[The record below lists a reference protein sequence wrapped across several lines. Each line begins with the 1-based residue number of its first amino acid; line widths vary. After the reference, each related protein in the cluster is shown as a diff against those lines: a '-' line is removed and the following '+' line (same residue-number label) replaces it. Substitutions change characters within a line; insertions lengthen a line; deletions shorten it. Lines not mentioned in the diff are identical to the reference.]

1 MYRIAICED
10 DATTREQIASLCG
23 EILARL
29 DTEHAISEFDCA
41 EALEGAL
48 EAGASFDLLCL
59 DIMLQGKTGVEM
71 AQAFRTRD
79 DQTSILLISSSREF
93 LKEGYSVRPLQ
104 YLYKPVDPRE
114 LEEVLRTDLRLHRR
128 AARLTL
134 SLGGKTRVLP
144 LSELLYV
151 ESQNHNAV
159 ACFPDR
165 QEGFRITLSERAA
178 AARRSL
184 LPLSPQLSGEHVPH
198 PTNQPPGAGAGPGQ
212 PDPGGPE
219 LLRDGPGQIHSIPRR
234 TMNAGPLPQRGPAF
248 FYNFRAVW
256 MVKRSPV

>member
-48 EAGASFDLLCL
+48 EAGSSFDLLCL

-79 DQTSILLISSSREF
+79 DQTSILLISSREF

-165 QEGFRITLSERAA
+165 QEGFRITLSEIER
-178 AARRSL
+178 L
-184 LPLSPQLSGEHVPH
+184 LPADLFCRCHHSFLVNMPH
-198 PTNQPPGAGAGPGQ
+198 IRQINRRALELDQGSQIPVGRNYYETAQAKFIQFLAG
-212 PDPGGPE
+212 
-219 LLRDGPGQIHSIPRR
+219 R
-234 TMNAGPLPQRGPAF
+234 
-248 FYNFRAVW
+248 
-256 MVKRSPV
+256 

>member
-165 QEGFRITLSERAA
+165 QEGFRITLSEIER
-178 AARRSL
+178 L
-184 LPLSPQLSGEHVPH
+184 LPADLFCRCHHSFLVNMSHIRQIRRRALELDQGSQIPVGRNYYETAQAKFIQFL
-198 PTNQPPGAGAGPGQ
+198 AG
-212 PDPGGPE
+212 
-219 LLRDGPGQIHSIPRR
+219 R
-234 TMNAGPLPQRGPAF
+234 
-248 FYNFRAVW
+248 
-256 MVKRSPV
+256 

>member
-59 DIMLQGKTGVEM
+59 DIMLQDKTGVEM

-165 QEGFRITLSERAA
+165 QEGFRITLSEIER
-178 AARRSL
+178 L
-184 LPLSPQLSGEHVPH
+184 LPADLFCRCHHSFLVNMSHIRQINRRALELDQGSQIPVGRNYYETAQAKFIQFL
-198 PTNQPPGAGAGPGQ
+198 AG
-212 PDPGGPE
+212 
-219 LLRDGPGQIHSIPRR
+219 R
-234 TMNAGPLPQRGPAF
+234 
-248 FYNFRAVW
+248 
-256 MVKRSPV
+256 

>member
-79 DQTSILLISSSREF
+79 DQTSILLISSREF

-165 QEGFRITLSERAA
+165 QEGFRITLSEIER
-178 AARRSL
+178 L
-184 LPLSPQLSGEHVPH
+184 LPADLFCRCHHSFLVNMSHIRQINRRALELDQGSQIPVGRNYYETAQAKFIQFL
-198 PTNQPPGAGAGPGQ
+198 AG
-212 PDPGGPE
+212 
-219 LLRDGPGQIHSIPRR
+219 R
-234 TMNAGPLPQRGPAF
+234 
-248 FYNFRAVW
+248 
-256 MVKRSPV
+256 

>member
-59 DIMLQGKTGVEM
+59 DIMLQDKTGVEM

-128 AARLTL
+128 AARLIL

-165 QEGFRITLSERAA
+165 QEGFRITLSEIER
-178 AARRSL
+178 L
-184 LPLSPQLSGEHVPH
+184 LPADLFCRCHHSFLVNMSHIRQINRRALELDQGSQIPVGRNYYETAQAKFIQFL
-198 PTNQPPGAGAGPGQ
+198 AG
-212 PDPGGPE
+212 
-219 LLRDGPGQIHSIPRR
+219 R
-234 TMNAGPLPQRGPAF
+234 
-248 FYNFRAVW
+248 
-256 MVKRSPV
+256 

>member
-114 LEEVLRTDLRLHRR
+114 LEEVLRTDLRLHCR

-165 QEGFRITLSERAA
+165 QEGFRITLSEIER
-178 AARRSL
+178 L
-184 LPLSPQLSGEHVPH
+184 LPADLFCRCHHSFLVNMSHIRQINRRALELDQGSQIPVGRNYYETAQAKFIQFL
-198 PTNQPPGAGAGPGQ
+198 AG
-212 PDPGGPE
+212 
-219 LLRDGPGQIHSIPRR
+219 R
-234 TMNAGPLPQRGPAF
+234 
-248 FYNFRAVW
+248 
-256 MVKRSPV
+256 

>member
-128 AARLTL
+128 AARLIL

-165 QEGFRITLSERAA
+165 QEGFRITLSEIER
-178 AARRSL
+178 L
-184 LPLSPQLSGEHVPH
+184 LPADLFCRCHHSFLVNMSHIRQINRRALELDQGSQIPVGRNYYETAQAKFIQFL
-198 PTNQPPGAGAGPGQ
+198 AG
-212 PDPGGPE
+212 
-219 LLRDGPGQIHSIPRR
+219 R
-234 TMNAGPLPQRGPAF
+234 
-248 FYNFRAVW
+248 
-256 MVKRSPV
+256 

>member
-10 DATTREQIASLCG
+10 DAKTRERIASLCG
-23 EILARL
+23 EILTRL
-29 DTEHAISEFDCA
+29 DTECSISEFGCA
-41 EALEGAL
+41 EDLESAL
-48 EAGASFDLLCL
+48 EAGVSFDLLCL

-71 AQAFRTRD
+71 AKTFRLWD
-79 DQTSILLISSSREF
+79 EQTSILLISSSREF

-128 AARLTL
+128 AERLTL

-151 ESQNHNAV
+151 ESQNHNVV

-165 QEGFRITLSERAA
+165 QEGFRISLSEIERM
-178 AARRSL
+178 
-184 LPLSPQLSGEHVPH
+184 LPADRFCRCHHSFLVNMAHI
-198 PTNQPPGAGAGPGQ
+198 
-212 PDPGGPE
+212 
-219 LLRDGPGQIHSIPRR
+219 RQINRR
-234 TMNAGPLPQRGPAF
+234 TLELDQGSQIPVGRNYYETAQAKFIRFLAGR
-248 FYNFRAVW
+248 
-256 MVKRSPV
+256 

>member
-79 DQTSILLISSSREF
+79 DQASILLISSSREF
-93 LKEGYSVRPLQ
+93 LNEGYSERPLQ

-165 QEGFRITLSERAA
+165 QEGFRITLSEIER
-178 AARRSL
+178 L
-184 LPLSPQLSGEHVPH
+184 LPADLFCRCHHSFLVNMSHIRQINRRALELDQGSQIPVGRNYYETAQTKFIQFL
-198 PTNQPPGAGAGPGQ
+198 AG
-212 PDPGGPE
+212 
-219 LLRDGPGQIHSIPRR
+219 R
-234 TMNAGPLPQRGPAF
+234 
-248 FYNFRAVW
+248 
-256 MVKRSPV
+256 

>member
-134 SLGGKTRVLP
+134 SLRGKTRVLP

-165 QEGFRITLSERAA
+165 QEGFRITLSEIER
-178 AARRSL
+178 L
-184 LPLSPQLSGEHVPH
+184 LPADLFCRCHHSFLVNMSHIRQINRRALELDQGSQIPVGRNYYETAQAKFIQFL
-198 PTNQPPGAGAGPGQ
+198 AG
-212 PDPGGPE
+212 
-219 LLRDGPGQIHSIPRR
+219 R
-234 TMNAGPLPQRGPAF
+234 
-248 FYNFRAVW
+248 
-256 MVKRSPV
+256 

>member
-104 YLYKPVDPRE
+104 YLYKLVDPRE

-159 ACFPDR
+159 ACFPDW
-165 QEGFRITLSERAA
+165 QEGFRITLSEIER
-178 AARRSL
+178 L
-184 LPLSPQLSGEHVPH
+184 LPADLFCRCHHSFLVNMSHIRQINRRALELDQGSQIPVGRNYYETAQAKFIQFL
-198 PTNQPPGAGAGPGQ
+198 AG
-212 PDPGGPE
+212 
-219 LLRDGPGQIHSIPRR
+219 R
-234 TMNAGPLPQRGPAF
+234 
-248 FYNFRAVW
+248 
-256 MVKRSPV
+256 

>member
-10 DATTREQIASLCG
+10 DAKTREQIASLCG

-93 LKEGYSVRPLQ
+93 
-104 YLYKPVDPRE
+104 
-114 LEEVLRTDLRLHRR
+114 
-128 AARLTL
+128 
-134 SLGGKTRVLP
+134 
-144 LSELLYV
+144 
-151 ESQNHNAV
+151 
-159 ACFPDR
+159 
-165 QEGFRITLSERAA
+165 
-178 AARRSL
+178 
-184 LPLSPQLSGEHVPH
+184 
-198 PTNQPPGAGAGPGQ
+198 
-212 PDPGGPE
+212 
-219 LLRDGPGQIHSIPRR
+219 
-234 TMNAGPLPQRGPAF
+234 
-248 FYNFRAVW
+248 
-256 MVKRSPV
+256 

>member
-1 MYRIAICED
+1 
-10 DATTREQIASLCG
+10 
-23 EILARL
+23 
-29 DTEHAISEFDCA
+29 DCA

-59 DIMLQGKTGVEM
+59 DIMLQDKTGVEM

-159 ACFPDR
+159 A
-165 QEGFRITLSERAA
+165 
-178 AARRSL
+178 
-184 LPLSPQLSGEHVPH
+184 
-198 PTNQPPGAGAGPGQ
+198 
-212 PDPGGPE
+212 
-219 LLRDGPGQIHSIPRR
+219 
-234 TMNAGPLPQRGPAF
+234 
-248 FYNFRAVW
+248 
-256 MVKRSPV
+256 

>member
-59 DIMLQGKTGVEM
+59 DIMLQDKTGVEM

-79 DQTSILLISSSREF
+79 DQTRILLISSSREF

-165 QEGFRITLSERAA
+165 QEGFRITLSEIER
-178 AARRSL
+178 L
-184 LPLSPQLSGEHVPH
+184 LPADLFCRCHHSFLVNMSHIRQINRRALELDQGSQIPVGRNYYETAQAKFIQFL
-198 PTNQPPGAGAGPGQ
+198 AG
-212 PDPGGPE
+212 
-219 LLRDGPGQIHSIPRR
+219 R
-234 TMNAGPLPQRGPAF
+234 
-248 FYNFRAVW
+248 
-256 MVKRSPV
+256 

>member
-128 AARLTL
+128 AERLTI

-165 QEGFRITLSERAA
+165 QEGFRISLSEIER
-178 AARRSL
+178 L
-184 LPLSPQLSGEHVPH
+184 LPADRFCRCHHSFLVNMAHIRQIDRRALVLDQG
-198 PTNQPPGAGAGPGQ
+198 
-212 PDPGGPE
+212 
-219 LLRDGPGQIHSIPRR
+219 GQIPVGRNYYEAAQAKFIRFL
-234 TMNAGPLPQRGPAF
+234 AGR
-248 FYNFRAVW
+248 
-256 MVKRSPV
+256 

>member
-134 SLGGKTRVLP
+134 SLGGKTRALP

-165 QEGFRITLSERAA
+165 QEGFRITLSEIER
-178 AARRSL
+178 L
-184 LPLSPQLSGEHVPH
+184 LPADLFCRCHHSFLVNMSHIRQINRRALELDQGSQIPVGRNYYETAQAKFIQFL
-198 PTNQPPGAGAGPGQ
+198 AG
-212 PDPGGPE
+212 
-219 LLRDGPGQIHSIPRR
+219 R
-234 TMNAGPLPQRGPAF
+234 
-248 FYNFRAVW
+248 
-256 MVKRSPV
+256 

>member
-165 QEGFRITLSERAA
+165 QEGFRITLSEIER
-178 AARRSL
+178 L
-184 LPLSPQLSGEHVPH
+184 LPADLFCRCHHSFLVNMSHIRQINRRALELDQGSQIPVGRNYYETVQAKFIQFL
-198 PTNQPPGAGAGPGQ
+198 AG
-212 PDPGGPE
+212 
-219 LLRDGPGQIHSIPRR
+219 R
-234 TMNAGPLPQRGPAF
+234 
-248 FYNFRAVW
+248 
-256 MVKRSPV
+256 

>member
-23 EILARL
+23 EILERL

-165 QEGFRITLSERAA
+165 QEGFRITLSEIER
-178 AARRSL
+178 L
-184 LPLSPQLSGEHVPH
+184 LPADLFCRCHHSFLVNMSHIRQINRRALELDQGSQIPVGRNYYETAQTKFIQFL
-198 PTNQPPGAGAGPGQ
+198 AG
-212 PDPGGPE
+212 
-219 LLRDGPGQIHSIPRR
+219 R
-234 TMNAGPLPQRGPAF
+234 
-248 FYNFRAVW
+248 
-256 MVKRSPV
+256 

>member
-59 DIMLQGKTGVEM
+59 DIMLQDKTGVEM

-114 LEEVLRTDLRLHRR
+114 LEGVLRTDLRLHRR

-165 QEGFRITLSERAA
+165 QEGFRITLSEIER
-178 AARRSL
+178 L
-184 LPLSPQLSGEHVPH
+184 LPADLFCRCHHSFLVNMSHIRQINRRALELDQGSQIPVGRNYYETAQAKFIQFL
-198 PTNQPPGAGAGPGQ
+198 AG
-212 PDPGGPE
+212 
-219 LLRDGPGQIHSIPRR
+219 R
-234 TMNAGPLPQRGPAF
+234 
-248 FYNFRAVW
+248 
-256 MVKRSPV
+256 

>member
-29 DTEHAISEFDCA
+29 DTEHAISEFVCA

-48 EAGASFDLLCL
+48 ESGASFDLLCL

-71 AQAFRTRD
+71 AQSFRTRD

-165 QEGFRITLSERAA
+165 QEGFRITLSEIER
-178 AARRSL
+178 L
-184 LPLSPQLSGEHVPH
+184 LPADLFCRCHHSFLVNMPH
-198 PTNQPPGAGAGPGQ
+198 IRQINRRALELDQGSQIPVGRNYYETAQAKFIQFLAG
-212 PDPGGPE
+212 
-219 LLRDGPGQIHSIPRR
+219 R
-234 TMNAGPLPQRGPAF
+234 
-248 FYNFRAVW
+248 
-256 MVKRSPV
+256 

>member
-29 DTEHAISEFDCA
+29 DTEHSISEFDCA

-165 QEGFRITLSERAA
+165 QEGFRITLSEIER
-178 AARRSL
+178 L
-184 LPLSPQLSGEHVPH
+184 LPADLFCRCHHSFLVNMSHIRQINRRALELDQGSQIPVGRNYYETAQAKFIQFL
-198 PTNQPPGAGAGPGQ
+198 AG
-212 PDPGGPE
+212 
-219 LLRDGPGQIHSIPRR
+219 R
-234 TMNAGPLPQRGPAF
+234 
-248 FYNFRAVW
+248 
-256 MVKRSPV
+256 